1 MQNKLHNL
9 LKFRILR
16 AWKMNRQQALLTNNN
31 RMRIIN
37 LKELLEILPDYPVK
51 KLENLIIANWGNRPN
66 N

>member
-16 AWKMNRQQALLTNNN
+16 AWKTNRQQALLTNNN